1 MACLPSPAS
10 SPRFCLRLDESWCV
24 LGLDDGQEVGMEGR
38 LEGLIRRMV
47 KN

>member
-10 SPRFCLRLDESWCV
+10 SSRFCLRLDESWCV

-38 LEGLIRRMV
+38 LEGLIPRMV